1 MSNSEAGYWNEFYG
15 SRSAV
20 PSVPSQFAVFAAGEV
35 PEGATIVDIGC
46 GTGRDSLFF
55 ASVGHNVLGIDGSTS
70 AIDRCETTAHQRG
83 LRNAKFLC
91 SSVDA
96 SDLGERIAAAATDGP
111 IVVYARFFLHA
122 IDEET
127 EAAFLGMVAGLKNFA
142 MLAIEFRT
150 DRDAQQAKVT
160 PSHYRRFI
168 PPVAF
173 LVRAQAAGF
182 APQYFTEGF
191 GFAKFKQDDAHV
203 ARVLLTR
210 EAAA

>member
-1 MSNSEAGYWNEFYG
+1 MSNSESRYWNDFYG

-20 PSVPSQFAVFAAGEV
+20 PKVPSQFAVFTVGEI
-35 PEGATIVDIGC
+35 PESATIVDIGC

-55 ASVGHNVLGIDGSTS
+55 ASVGHQVVGIDGSSS
-70 AIDRCETTAHQRG
+70 AIDLCETVAHQRG
-83 LRNAKFLC
+83 FKNTKFLC

-96 SDLGERIAAAATDGP
+96 PDLGEKIAAATSGP

-127 EAAFLGMVAGLKNFA
+127 EGAFLRTVAGLKDFA
-142 MLAIEFRT
+142 MMAIEFRT
-150 DRDAQQAKVT
+150 DRDAQQEKVT
-160 PSHYRRFI
+160 PSHYRRFV

-182 APQYFTEGF
+182 APRYFTEGF

-210 EAAA
+210 DAAA